1 MRLAVQVG
9 SEFRAYSQACK
20 RIPPPLPA
28 RRKRIYLV
36 NAEEIWPLNGR
47 RDVPR
52 EERNADVEQWIH
64 LRFQRTR
71 PSFVSSSIIPRSASS
86 LRMRSAAAKSRFCF
100 AMFRSVMSVSISVS
114 LSPLASPP

>member
-1 MRLAVQVG
+1 MRIAVQVG
-9 SEFRAYSQACK
+9 SEFRAYSQACI
-20 RIPPPLPA
+20 RTQPPRPA

-36 NAEEIWPLNGR
+36 DAEEVWPLSGR

-71 PSFVSSSIIPRSASS
+71 PSFVSSRIIPRSASS

-100 AMFRSVMSVSISVS
+100 AMIRSAMSFRSEERRVGT
-114 LSPLASPP
+114 